1 MYAGSPYAGFPYANG
16 GPFSGSGGGPVAPS
30 VTNRAG
36 GRRRGGYALVLI
48 DVAVSVPETFPGS
61 GVPAT
66 LPGPGVDKA
75 VPYPAPTV
83 TDGWPT

>member
-1 MYAGSPYAGFPYANG
+1 MYAGAPYAGFPYA
-16 GPFSGSGGGPVAPS
+16 SGGFVTGEGAGPEVAPVA
-30 VTNRAG
+30 NRAG
-36 GRRRGGYALVLI
+36 GRMRGGYGLVSV
-48 DVAVSVPETFPGS
+48 DVAVAVPETFPGS

-66 LPGPGVDKA
+66 LPDPGVEKA